1 MDFTEV
7 TRRAVQALGDERA
20 GDVAL
25 ALDARVRHL
34 LIDEFQDTSI
44 TQFDLIERLV
54 AEWSPGDGRTLFVVG
69 DPMQSI
75 YRFRE
80 AEVGLFLHAW
90 ERGVGP
96 VALEPLR
103 LTRNFRS
110 QQAVVE
116 WVNDAFARV
125 LPRESDIASGAV
137 SFEPAAAVHGRT
149 LDDAVQVH
157 AFVGGDAGYEAKA
170 VVEVVQAIR
179 AESPQASIALLVRAR
194 SHLVDIAAELRRA
207 GLQPTAVELHSLA
220 NQPLIS
226 DLVALTRALEH
237 LADRTAWLSVLR
249 APWCGLT
256 LADLAALA
264 EGDSRPV
271 IELLGDD
278 ARLHRLS
285 ADGRDRVARVGPV
298 LQRAVELTARM
309 PGADRIEQAWKLLG
323 GPACLSSES
332 ERADAEQFF
341 VHLFAHEDENAGRI
355 DVHALQDSLTSLFA
369 APEAGSDPAFHVMT
383 IHKAKGLEF
392 DHVIVPRLGA
402 KPRGDDAALMVWL
415 ERAAEQGPELLLAPI
430 HAGGADKDRLLRWV
444 ESQLQQRQR
453 HEDERLA
460 YVAATRARH
469 RLHWVGSASRGDD
482 GRWSVPSTSLL
493 APLWPVLHSGF
504 ESGRVVDRG
513 AEAQLAERTFDQTL
527 RRLPAGWTLP
537 ALPPTVRWSA
547 GDVPG
552 ESGAAI
558 EFSWAGETARR
569 VGVVVHRWLQRMAE
583 DALAGW
589 DAVRVGTLAPQIE
602 RALAAGGLNGKELA
616 AARGRVSRALLN
628 VVQDERGRWVLG
640 WHPDHRSELRLSA
653 LQGGRVRKL
662 VLDRTFVTHDGT
674 RWIVDYKVGAH
685 EGADVEAFL
694 DSEQVR
700 YRSQLE
706 AYGAALDPR
715 ARLGLYFPLVPGWR
729 EWQMALSSPE
739 EDSGAQRGPLI

>member
-1 MDFTEV
+1 
-7 TRRAVQALGDERA
+7 
-20 GDVAL
+20 
-25 ALDARVRHL
+25 
-34 LIDEFQDTSI
+34 
-44 TQFDLIERLV
+44 
-54 AEWSPGDGRTLFVVG
+54 
-69 DPMQSI
+69 MQSI

-80 AEVGLFLHAW
+80 AEVGLFLRAW

-157 AFVGGDAGYEAKA
+157 AFVGGGAGDEAKR
-170 VVEVVQAIR
+170 VVEVVEAIR

-194 SHLVDIAAELRRA
+194 SHLVEIAAELRRA
-207 GLQPTAVELHSLA
+207 GLRPTAVELHSLA

-256 LADLAALA
+256 LADLASLA

-271 IELLGDD
+271 VELLEDD

-285 ADGRDRVARVGPV
+285 ADGRARIARVGPV

-309 PGADRIEQAWKLLG
+309 PGADRVEQAWLLLG
-323 GPACLSSES
+323 GPACLVLRI
-332 ERADAEQFF
+332 RARGCGA
-341 VHLFAHEDENAGRI
+341 VLRSPVRARGRRTGAGSTCTRCRSRS
-355 DVHALQDSLTSLFA
+355 QSLFA

-402 KPRGDDAALMVWL
+402 KPRGDDAQLMVWL
-415 ERAAEQGPELLLAPI
+415 ERAAEEGPELLLAPI
-430 HAGGADKDRLLRWV
+430 HAGGSDKDRLLRWV

-469 RLHWVGSASRGDD
+469 RLHWVGSASQGDD

-493 APLWPVLHSGF
+493 ARLWPVLQPGF
-504 ESGRVVDRG
+504 ESGRDHRSRRRDAAGRSTARSDTAPPADRLDAARAPADASLVGRRCAERNRRRDRVLLGRRNGAPCRRRG
-513 AEAQLAERTFDQTL
+513 A
-527 RRLPAGWTLP
+527 PM
-537 ALPPTVRWSA
+537 
-547 GDVPG
+547 
-552 ESGAAI
+552 AA
-558 EFSWAGETARR
+558 ADGGGRARR
-569 VGVVVHRWLQRMAE
+569 VGCSAGQ
-583 DALAGW
+583 DA
-589 DAVRVGTLAPQIE
+589 
-602 RALAAGGLNGKELA
+602 RAAD
-616 AARGRVSRALLN
+616 RTRAC
-628 VVQDERGRWVLG
+628 
-640 WHPDHRSELRLSA
+640 
-653 LQGGRVRKL
+653 GGRA
-662 VLDRTFVTHDGT
+662 DREGT
-674 RWIVDYKVGAH
+674 R
-685 EGADVEAFL
+685 
-694 DSEQVR
+694 
-700 YRSQLE
+700 
-706 AYGAALDPR
+706 
-715 ARLGLYFPLVPGWR
+715 
-729 EWQMALSSPE
+729 
-739 EDSGAQRGPLI
+739 RGSRPCFRRRC